1 MGTNRNHTMPEA
13 EKPSFETDTAI
24 YGTDLFGGS
33 HEPVYSGVLSF
44 MRRRLTR
51 NLAGVDV
58 AVWGIPFDAAVSNRP
73 GARFGPQAVRRASA
87 IMEGDPQYPFHE
99 DPFAKL
105 AVIDYGDC
113 ALDFGMHGETPHR
126 IQAQAKPIL
135 DAGVTLLSIG
145 GDHFVTWPL
154 LKAHAEKHG
163 PLALV
168 QFDAHQDTWFD
179 ADDRIDHG
187 SFVARAV
194 RAGVILPEKSI
205 QIGIRTHAPDTYGL
219 DIVYG
224 DDVAGLGVDG
234 VIARIRDRVGDAKA
248 YVSFDIDCLD
258 PAFAPGTGTPV
269 AGGLSSREALMI
281 LTSLGFL
288 DIVGGDVVEV
298 APAYDHAD
306 ITAIAGAAVIQRL
319 LGIFAARKA
328 WRGQQ

>member
-1 MGTNRNHTMPEA
+1 MT
-13 EKPSFETDTAI
+13 EKPDFATDTAL
-24 YGTDLFGGS
+24 YASSMYGGS

-51 NLAGVDV
+51 HLAGVDV
-58 AVWGIPFDAAVSNRP
+58 AIWGIPFDAAVSNRP

-87 IMEGDPQYPFHE
+87 IMAGDPQYPFHA
-99 DPFAKL
+99 DPFESL

-113 ALDFGMHGETPHR
+113 ALDFGMHRETPQR
-126 IQAQAKPIL
+126 ILAQARPIL
-135 DAGVTLLSIG
+135 EAGVKLLSIG
-145 GDHFVTWPL
+145 GDHYVTWPL
-154 LKAHAEKHG
+154 LKAHAEKYG
-163 PLALV
+163 PVALV

-179 ADDRIDHG
+179 AEERIDHG

-194 RAGVILPEKSI
+194 NAGVILPERSI
-205 QIGIRTHAPDTYGL
+205 QIGIRTHAPDTCGL

-224 DDVAGLGVDG
+224 DDVARLGVEG
-234 VIARIRDRVGDAKA
+234 VLARIRDRVGDTKT

-269 AGGLSSREALMI
+269 AGGLSSREGLMI
-281 LTSLGFL
+281 LSALEFL

-319 LGIFAARKA
+319 LGIFAKKKA
-328 WRGQQ
+328 I